1 MLHIAMHIVIVL
13 LALFLFGLSAITYR
27 KEHRPALIY
36 VTVAFGLFAL
46 QQGITLLEVMYFHS
60 ENIVV
65 FTHFLAGIILLLF
78 FLGVVRK
85 K

>member
-1 MLHIAMHIVIVL
+1 MHIVIVL
-13 LALFLFGLSAITYR
+13 LALFLFSLSAFTYIR
-27 KEHRPALIY
+27 ERRPALVY
-36 VTVAFGLFAL
+36 VTLAFGLFAI
-46 QQGITLLEVMYFHS
+46 QQAITLLEVRFFHD
-60 ENIVV
+60 ERLVI

>member
-1 MLHIAMHIVIVL
+1 MHVVIVL
-13 LALFLFGLSAITYR
+13 LAFFLFGLSALTYKR
-27 KEHRPALIY
+27 ERRPALVY
-36 VTVAFGLFAL
+36 VAIAFGLFAV
-46 QQGITLLEVMYFHS
+46 QQSITLLEVTVFHS
-60 ENIVV
+60 ENIVI